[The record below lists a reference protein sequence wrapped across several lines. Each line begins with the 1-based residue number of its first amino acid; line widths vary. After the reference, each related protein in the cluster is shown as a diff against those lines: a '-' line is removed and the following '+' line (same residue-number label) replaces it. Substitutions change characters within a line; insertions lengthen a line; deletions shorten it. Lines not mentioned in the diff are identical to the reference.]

1 MHGEKDNVQMAD
13 FYSVNSRLSE
23 QQCDHSLLDI
33 FYFISL
39 NMNIF
44 FPIK

>member
-1 MHGEKDNVQMAD
+1 MHGEKDNVQMEGL
-13 FYSVNSRLSE
+13 YLVNSRLSE
-23 QQCDHSLLDI
+23 HQCDHSLLDI